1 MAQNVPVRA
10 LLENAMDED
19 PQFMQSLPARD
30 RLYAEYLLIDVRDR
44 RSWTR
49 MARRVLQYEA
59 GVDRRVAENRRAAG
73 KAPEFPPG
81 DKNAWKRTGGIQ
93 KKIKTY
99 Q

>member
-1 MAQNVPVRA
+1 MAQNVPARA
-10 LLENAMDED
+10 LLENAMEED

-30 RLYAEYLLIDVRDR
+30 RLYAEFLLADTRDR

-59 GVDRRVAENRRAAG
+59 GIDRRVGQN
-73 KAPEFPPG
+73 KALQAIPRIAKPQ
-81 DKNAWKRTGGIQ
+81 DMNAWKKLGM
-93 KKIKTY
+93 KK